1 MHMHSLCSKLAKT
14 QNPRSPASRGSQW
27 VTFNI
32 NGGHYSRLPTYEM
45 ETQNSKGSFV
55 SALTKVETSD
65 LRWIFAMSEDSFLT
79 RVQALKRLLL

>member
-1 MHMHSLCSKLAKT
+1 MLDIHTIFEKLAKT

-55 SALTKVETSD
+55 SA
-65 LRWIFAMSEDSFLT
+65 
-79 RVQALKRLLL
+79 